1 MKRKNLL
8 YFFIGLGV
16 LVVLNVLAAQFF
28 FRVDLTED
36 KRYTISPATRRLLEN
51 LDDQVFVTVYLAGD
65 LPAGFQRLRTA
76 VRERLEEF
84 EVYGGRNIRFQFT
97 DPLAVNDKRLR
108 NRTLIELGRKG
119 LKPTNVFDNEG
130 GKRIEKVIIPGAV
143 VQYGGK
149 ETSVMLLRGNQATKG
164 LSAQQILNQSVE
176 NVEYELASAIKELTA
191 KQKRRVGLIRGYGG
205 PAPIQVA
212 DLINGLQEN
221 YDVYQVNLPGQPT
234 LQGLDAV
241 LVIKP
246 DSAFTEADKYKLDQF
261 IVNGGKALFFVDAL
275 KSDTLN
281 KASTLVVPQDLN
293 LGDLFFRYGVRLN
306 DNMVQ
311 DLNAA
316 LIPLNVGRLG
326 DRPQI
331 QPMPWRF
338 FPLVNTFSDHPTVR
352 NLDAVYVRYAGSM
365 DTVRAAGIE
374 KTPLLFTSKY
384 TKLVNAPVQVDFNE
398 ARQEPDP
405 ATFNAGN
412 EPLAYLLEGRFRSLY
427 ANRITANDPRAKSF
441 KSSGRPSRLVVC
453 SDGDIPVNDIDP
465 QTDRFL
471 PLGLDRFSGNTFANK
486 DFVLNLVGY
495 LVEPAGIITAR
506 AKEVVLR
513 PLDKLKVQNER
524 IQWQVLNVGA
534 PLVLI
539 GLFGALHAFLRKRK
553 FAG

>member
-8 YFFIGLGV
+8 YFFVGLGIII
-16 LVVLNVLAAQFF
+16 VLNVLAAQFF

-36 KRYTISPATRRLLEN
+36 KRYTISPATRQLLEN
-51 LDDQVFVTVYLAGD
+51 LDDQVFVTIYLSGD
-65 LPAGFQRLRTA
+65 LPAGFQRLQTA

-84 EVYGGRNIRFQFT
+84 EVYAGRNVRFQFT

-108 NRTLIELGRKG
+108 NRTLVELDRKG

-130 GKRIEKVIIPGAV
+130 GKRVEKVIIPGAL
-143 VQYGGK
+143 VQYKGK

-164 LSAQQILNQSVE
+164 VSAQEILNQSVE
-176 NVEYELASAIKELTA
+176 NVEFELASAIKQLAATE
-191 KQKRRVGLIRGYGG
+191 KRRIGLVNGYGG
-205 PAPIQVA
+205 PAPIQLA
-212 DLINGLQEN
+212 GIINGLQEN

-234 LQGLDAV
+234 LEGLDAV

-275 KSDTLN
+275 KADTIN
-281 KASTLVVPQDLN
+281 KATTLVVPQDLN
-293 LGDLFFRYGVRLN
+293 LSDLFFRYGVRLN
-306 DNMVQ
+306 DNLVQ

-331 QPMPWRF
+331 QPLAWRF
-338 FPLVNTFSDHPTVR
+338 FPLINTFSGHPIVR
-352 NLDAVYVRYAGSM
+352 NLDAVYVRYASSM
-365 DTVRAAGIE
+365 DTVRAAGIK

-384 TKLVNAPVQVDFNE
+384 TKIIPAPVQIDFDE
-398 ARQEPDP
+398 ARTEPDP
-405 ATFNAGN
+405 AAFVAGN
-412 EPLAYLLEGRFRSLY
+412 VPLAYLLEGRFRSLY

-441 KSSGRPSRLVVC
+441 KPYGQASRIMVC
-453 SDGDIPVNDIDP
+453 ADGDIPINDIDP

-471 PLGLDRFSGNTFANK
+471 PLGLDRFSGATFANK
-486 DFVLNLVGY
+486 DFVLNAVGY
-495 LVEPAGIITAR
+495 LVEPGGIITAR
-506 AKEVVLR
+506 AKQVTLR
-513 PLDKLKVQNER
+513 PLDKLKVQDER
-524 IQWQVLNVGA
+524 LQWQLLNVGL

-539 GLFGALHAFLRKRK
+539 ALFGVLHAFVRKRK
-553 FAG
+553 FAR